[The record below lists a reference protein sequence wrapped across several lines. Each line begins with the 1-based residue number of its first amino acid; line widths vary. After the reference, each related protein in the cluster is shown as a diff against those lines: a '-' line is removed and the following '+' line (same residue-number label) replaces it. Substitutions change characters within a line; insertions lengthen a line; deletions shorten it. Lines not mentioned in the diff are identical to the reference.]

1 MALVFHRTLA
11 IPFWT
16 IVFVTVALTAP
27 PPARLLSMPPT
38 LFVTA
43 IVGLTLLVF
52 TMLVAF
58 PWVRPSRSLARVNPS
73 TYKDKATAGSAMTA
87 GISVRTPAE
96 PDWRTAEDAL
106 DLVRMDDDG
115 GWQPGVERMKVRRL
129 LSPSLKERERR

>member
-27 PPARLLSMPPT
+27 PPAKLLSMPPT

-43 IVGLTLLVF
+43 LVGIALLVF

-58 PWVRPSRSLARVNPS
+58 PWVRPSRSLALVNPS
-73 TYKDKATAGSAMTA
+73 TYRDKANAGSAMAA
-87 GISVRTPAE
+87 GSGVKTSAE

-106 DLVRMDDDG
+106 DLV
-115 GWQPGVERMKVRRL
+115 
-129 LSPSLKERERR
+129 